1 MYNGKARQQTNR
13 LHSII
18 EAYMAQMILTK
29 QKITTTSYNRQTIL
43 DAFRIENHNM
53 QSEERPAK

>member
-29 QKITTTSYNRQTIL
+29 QKITTTSYNKPNKKKT
-43 DAFRIENHNM
+43 H
-53 QSEERPAK
+53 